1 MTTPTDV
8 PSDLFLARLT
18 DAMLVLAGDAG
29 WTRSTLDA
37 AARAAGLTPGEAIL
51 AAPDGVSTVLRA
63 LAERAARAAG
73 EAVADPAVAR
83 LKVREKVKAGVMAW
97 IGTWAPHRAAVKRAA
112 GSPASILAGP
122 GGLWAAS
129 DAIWSGLG
137 DKSTDYNWYT
147 KRMTLVA
154 VLGSTF
160 TAWMA
165 DEDPALLD
173 AFLDRRI
180 ENVMQIETLKA
191 EARKAFANLP
201 HPLDILGR
209 AGR

>member
-1 MTTPTDV
+1 MTAPTDV

-18 DAMLVLAGDAG
+18 DAMLTLAGESG
-29 WTRSTLDA
+29 WTRATLDA
-37 AARAAGLTPGEAIL
+37 AAVAAGLSPGEAML

-73 EAVADPAVAR
+73 EAVADPAVAT
-83 LKVREKVKAGVMAW
+83 LKVREKVKAGVRAW
-97 IGTWAPHRAAVKRAA
+97 IAALAPHRAAVKRAA
-112 GSPASILAGP
+112 GSPASILEGP
-122 GGLWAAS
+122 GGLWVAA

-137 DKSTDYNWYT
+137 DKSTDFNWYT

-165 DEDPALLD
+165 EEDLAVLD

-180 ENVMQIETLKA
+180 ENVMQIETLKT
-191 EARKAFANLP
+191 EARKAFASLP
-201 HPLDILGR
+201 HPLDIIGR